1 MLAGAI
7 LEYALGKM
15 NDKAEANR
23 RHRDARFTGVRVLV
37 TPVVALPL
45 IFALALSLSLFLA
58 P

>member
-23 RHRDARFTGVRVLV
+23 RHRDARFSR
-37 TPVVALPL
+37 A
-45 IFALALSLSLFLA
+45 
-58 P
+58 

>member
-7 LEYALGKM
+7 LEYAFGKM

-23 RHRDARFTGVRVLV
+23 RRRNVRATDVRALLM
-37 TPVVALPL
+37 PVIGLPL
-45 IFALALSLSLFLA
+45 IFAFALSLPRFSA